1 VAAVVSTAFVS
12 VIDEPRRFKR
22 AHQVE
27 AYLGLVPSE
36 HTSVH
41 RQLGS
46 ITKQGNKYLRALLIQ
61 AAWSIMRTRFT
72 DPLRIWAQR
81 IAQRRGK
88 KIAAVALARRLAGI
102 LWAMWRDG
110 TVYEPARVGQVG
122 AQGVER
128 RAQQELAVAA
138 AMRRA
143 GLKGQRR
150 IATSRRAQM
159 S

>member
-1 VAAVVSTAFVS
+1 
-12 VIDEPRRFKR
+12 
-22 AHQVE
+22 
-27 AYLGLVPSE
+27 
-36 HTSVH
+36 
-41 RQLGS
+41 
-46 ITKQGNKYLRALLIQ
+46 
-61 AAWSIMRTRFT
+61 MRTRLT

-88 KIAAVALARRLAGI
+88 KIAEVALARRLAGI

-143 GLKGQRR
+143 GIKGQRR
-150 IATSRRAQM
+150 IAAFQRAQWTETSRRDRDQRI
-159 S
+159 